1 MTKKSKKKGDRKKQT
16 KKNNNA
22 KMPQTPT
29 PPKDEDFV
37 RKKIKI
43 KKMRK
48 KNSGEYDKATLW
60 GELAIEMKE
69 EKTNKQNKMSER
81 KRK

>member
-1 MTKKSKKKGDRKKQT
+1 
-16 KKNNNA
+16 
-22 KMPQTPT
+22 
-29 PPKDEDFV
+29 
-37 RKKIKI
+37 
-43 KKMRK
+43 MRK